1 MNLAGLLQAKKDW
14 ERDRDKGKIRL
25 DDPKAEAKARARQ
38 SLLDFT
44 CYTLPSYEVNWHH
57 QRFCYW
63 IEKALRGE
71 CDRLMILVPP
81 RHGKSEAVSR
91 RLPAFALGQNPDTRI
106 IACSY
111 SADLGSRLNRD
122 VQRIIDTPTYRELF
136 PDTTLNSKNVS
147 SDAKGSYLRNSE
159 IFEIVGHQGGYRSA
173 GVGGGITGM
182 GFDLGIL
189 DDVFKNR
196 EEAESK
202 TVRDGIWEW
211 YTSTFRTR
219 AEKGAKIILVM
230 TPWHHDDIAGRL
242 LKVAREN
249 PKADQWTVV
258 KFPAI
263 ATDDLHPDDPRQPG
277 EALWEGKYPL
287 EELERIKAS
296 VGPYDWSSLFQCSP
310 SREGGNLFNQDWFH
324 YWVLLPRKFDR
335 VIISLNSKFKEVS
348 ASSYVTLQ
356 VWGRSGGSYYLL
368 DQVRDRLS
376 FLDTKDA
383 ISDLTEKWAK
393 LGITIHEL
401 FIEAKKNGKAILEN
415 LSSDCPI
422 TITATDFNGDTEGG
436 KAQAVT
442 GLFKLGKVFIPPES
456 EALWVSGLKK
466 ELEDFPNAESEDQ
479 TGALTQALIYL
490 ALRQTNRPYEKFN
503 RATHGLRGQDAIDFS
518 YDPNLDLHISF
529 DWNRSPACAVAAQVR
544 GNEVFAIAE
553 WYLDNSDTFRLTE
566 AVGSWIKSLG
576 HRNTIH
582 VHGDATGRNQTANST
597 QSNWDIFWAT
607 MRRLE
612 LKSQCRKRYKD
623 ANPPEQ
629 ERVISVNYLFMSDR
643 AFVLVE
649 KCDRLVQD
657 FENVQWTPD
666 GKIDKKRD
674 ARLSHISD
682 AYGYLVHDLFPYRQ
696 QGRSRKQQTQKP
708 VAGLS

>member
-1 MNLAGLLQAKKDW
+1 MNLAGLLQAKQEH
-14 ERDRDKGKIRL
+14 ERFMRKRSL
-25 DDPKAEAKARARQ
+25 FDDPKAESKRNAQ
-38 SLLDFT
+38 SSLIDFA
-44 CYTLPSYEVNWHH
+44 CYVSPDYQVNWHH
-57 QRFCYW
+57 RAFCSW
-63 IEKALRGE
+63 LDRLLFGDI
-71 CDRLMILVPP
+71 DRLMILVPP
-81 RHGKSEAVSR
+81 RHGKSLTASK
-91 RLPAFALGQNPDTRI
+91 LFPAYALGRNPDLRI

-111 SADLGSRLNRD
+111 SSTLASSINRD
-122 VQRIIDTPTYRELF
+122 LQRIVDSDLYREVF
-136 PDTTLNSKNVS
+136 PDTTLAGKNSLTKE
-147 SDAKGSYLRNSE
+147 GSFLRNSE
-159 IFEIVGHQGGYRSA
+159 IFEIVDRKGYYLCA
-173 GVGGGITGM
+173 GVGGSITGR
-182 GFDLGIL
+182 GGDLMII
-189 DDVFKNR
+189 DDPVKNR

-202 TVRDGIWEW
+202 TVRDGIWDW

-219 AEKGAKIILVM
+219 LEKAGKILVIL
-230 TPWHHDDIAGRL
+230 TPWSHDDVAGRL
-242 LKVAREN
+242 LKLAKET

-296 VGPYDWSSLFQCSP
+296 VGPYDWASLFQCSP

-335 VIISLNSKFKEVS
+335 VVISLNSKFKEVS

-442 GLFKLGKVFIPPES
+442 ELFKLGNVFIPPES

-529 DWNRSPACAVAAQVR
+529 DWNRSPACAVASQVR

-566 AVGSWIKSLG
+566 AVGNWIKSLG

-674 ARLSHISD
+674 ARLTHISD
-682 AYGYLVHDLFPYRQ
+682 AWGYLCFDLFPYRQ